1 MQTSVDWNHKF
12 SLIFRRVFRG
22 WVLVNGWETV
32 WGMLWSNYHT
42 WGKQRA
48 NLEVSLKFTEKHML
62 RKWSRTDIRYIIFV
76 RTGRRNDLCS
86 LWELCRFAFLYARN
100 MTWGGSRKQPLDLVH
115 LLSKLVLIVQFYFQ
129 NLYNISHLWAVS
141 IASDHML
148 KINKETSSPLPTW
161 GWKKIYN

>member
-1 MQTSVDWNHKF
+1 MQTGVDWNHKF

-76 RTGRRNDLCS
+76 RTGRRNDLVHLFSKNDLCL
-86 LWELCRFAFLYARN
+86 LWELCRFAFLHACN
-100 MTWGGSRKQPLDLVH
+100 MTWGGSQEHAAFRFVVQVGTYCPI
-115 LLSKLVLIVQFYFQ
+115 LLSKFVQQ
-129 NLYNISHLWAVS
+129 LRISHLWAVS
-141 IASDHML
+141 IASDQSHA
-148 KINKETSSPLPTW
+148 KN
-161 GWKKIYN
+161 